1 MARAHST
8 LEVPK
13 PRKGENG
20 SAVLRTDCSGA
31 HLCSCFADGFRMCVR
46 VVERAM
52 GERTETVEVQH
63 VWERVVETVNAVDR
77 RRGDDLMK
85 LYREN
90 ALEPPL
96 F

>member
-1 MARAHST
+1 
-8 LEVPK
+8 
-13 PRKGENG
+13 
-20 SAVLRTDCSGA
+20 
-31 HLCSCFADGFRMCVR
+31 
-46 VVERAM
+46 M